1 MKKFLKDNKIDIFF
15 FILSALLVMYG
26 SYKIV
31 ISKEIEWLW
40 YFAVAFNACNIIIY
54 YNNIKKYFNRSK

>member
-1 MKKFLKDNKIDIFF
+1 MKKFLKDNKMDIFF
-15 FILSALLVMYG
+15 FVFSALLVMYG

-40 YFAVAFNACNIIIY
+40 YFITAMNVCNIIIY
-54 YNNIKKYFNRSK
+54 YDNIKKYFNRSK